1 VYEKYFNHF
10 SCKLLK
16 FIIALKSIIIMG
28 FLDLLFTGTA
38 AIVIG
43 IILGII
49 IAIVVGFIIYG
60 IVKVRDRNK
69 YK

>member
-1 VYEKYFNHF
+1 
-10 SCKLLK
+10 
-16 FIIALKSIIIMG
+16 MG
-28 FLDLLFTGTA
+28 FFETLFTGAA
-38 AIVIG
+38 AIVVG

-60 IVKVRDRNK
+60 LVKLRDRNK